1 MASIEEL
8 APPSPEQCVMKRQEY
23 FEDIPP
29 KNTCVM
35 RRQDYHGILE
45 EENIF
50 NNLEFHS
57 EVTGKYKC
65 NKEQFI
71 KLFYDCYS
79 YNLIHS
85 LEDDF
90 VCEIII
96 RKPHHYTGT
105 KKNKNFE
112 EMIWSIQSD
121 FHSKEFENIYYKQ
134 YHPTSLFSNIIKNM

>member
-1 MASIEEL
+1 MASNKEL

-71 KLFYDCYS
+71 KLFYD
-79 YNLIHS
+79 H
-85 LEDDF
+85 
-90 VCEIII
+90 
-96 RKPHHYTGT
+96 
-105 KKNKNFE
+105 
-112 EMIWSIQSD
+112 
-121 FHSKEFENIYYKQ
+121 
-134 YHPTSLFSNIIKNM
+134 